1 MLSKT
6 LSSNSIKNGYE
17 IELWLLILSISKQ
30 KYKNLEVLA
39 QTNLNITDLMK
50 TEPNR
55 IENFVMRE
63 GPLRADF
70 SKQRVSERTLN
81 ALKEY
86 AASCGLEE
94 YRAKLFSGEKINNSE
109 GRAVLHMA
117 LRGIGGSKRRTRRR

>member
-1 MLSKT
+1 MVI
-6 LSSNSIKNGYE
+6 NSE
-17 IELWLLILSISKQ
+17 HRQQ

-117 LRGIGGSKRRTRRR
+117 LRGVGGSKGVQETLKLCGTG